1 MPGLIARFSSRKGS
15 RVSIQVMFLR
25 TTRWRDFAARNGYR
39 NPDDRE
45 FDCLESID
53 AGFGKL

>member
-1 MPGLIARFSSRKGS
+1 
-15 RVSIQVMFLR
+15 MFLR